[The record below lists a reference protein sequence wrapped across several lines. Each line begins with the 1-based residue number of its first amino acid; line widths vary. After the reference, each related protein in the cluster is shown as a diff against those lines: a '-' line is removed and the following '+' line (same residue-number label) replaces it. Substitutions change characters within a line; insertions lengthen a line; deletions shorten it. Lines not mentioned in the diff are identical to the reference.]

1 MEAVRQSP
9 LTAQIQQEIHAELD
23 GFLDKAAAATA
34 PILERIQLQQHG
46 MQSERDLQDLA
57 GALSGLLQ
65 QLDPTMPDGMRQA
78 GIQALHSLIP
88 PTLEAVQRSGRL
100 LVDQPDLAPQQP
112 AAPAAAAAAASAT
125 VPGPNGRGTVL

>member
-46 MQSERDLQDLA
+46 MQSERDLRDLA

-65 QLDPTMPDGMRQA
+65 QLDPTIPDGMRQA

-88 PTLEAVQRSGRL
+88 PTLEAVQRQGKL
-100 LVDQPDLAPQQP
+100 LVDQPDLAPDTVP
-112 AAPAAAAAAASAT
+112 AAPAAAAPAT
-125 VPGPNGRGTVL
+125 APGPDGRGTVL